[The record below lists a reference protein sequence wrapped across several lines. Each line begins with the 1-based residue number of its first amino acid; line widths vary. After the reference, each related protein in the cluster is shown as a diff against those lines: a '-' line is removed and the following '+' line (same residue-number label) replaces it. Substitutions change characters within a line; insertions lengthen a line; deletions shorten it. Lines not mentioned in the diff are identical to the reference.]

1 MTLISEGI
9 QEINE
14 DGIISE
20 KGRKDEF
27 DIIVL
32 ATGFQVQNFLTPMD
46 IVGEQGVSLRQR
58 WKENRGAQAY
68 LGTTVSGF
76 PNFGIL

>member
-1 MTLISEGI
+1 MIPE
-9 QEINE
+9 EIRE
-14 DGIISE
+14 ITETGIISE
-20 KGRKDEF
+20 KGAMDDF

-46 IVGEQGVSLRQR
+46 IIGENGVSLRQR
-58 WKENRGAQAY
+58 WKENKGAQAY